1 MKPQEG
7 SEVLSEG
14 LQNPQAPLSRFLIPT
29 RRSAPGPA
37 SCADPAWC
45 RARAGRT
52 RRRAEDPERL
62 QEVEAVSPDRVGPAG
77 LSPDQC
83 LGVS

>member
-1 MKPQEG
+1 M
-7 SEVLSEG
+7 LSEG
-14 LQNPQAPLSRFLIPT
+14 LQNPQAPLFRLLIPT

-37 SCADPAWC
+37 SCADPAQY

-52 RRRAEDPERL
+52 RRRAGDPERL
-62 QEVEAVSPDRVGPAG
+62 QEAEAVSPDGVGPAG